1 MSMAERS
8 MGLGLRALGRL
19 AGSDVVDRLGVRK
32 PAEKVLYRAT
42 RDGFKAAGAAG
53 RTFKSVNGNG
63 KPKRL
68 STTASKGLFDLTPTR
83 RAADAAGVV
92 QGVRRRAA
100 AARALAADTAAKRR
114 RRCSSRPASSA

>member
-53 RTFKSVNGNG
+53 RTFKSVNGG
-63 KPKRL
+63 RKAQRL
-68 STTASKGLFDLTPTR
+68 PSTTSTGSTHPGTEGSTA
-83 RAADAAGVV
+83 VV
-92 QGVRRRAA
+92 PRVVAPA
-100 AARALAADTAAKRR
+100 AARPCASTTGRSRTA
-114 RRCSSRPASSA
+114 SFTPG

>member
-8 MGLGLRALGRL
+8 MGLGLRALGRI

-53 RTFKSVNGNG
+53 RTFKAVNGAR
-63 KPKRL
+63 KPARL
-68 STTASKGLFDLTPTR
+68 VHDREHRPLRPHPDR
-83 RAADAAGVV
+83 RAADAAGVRS
-92 QGVRRRAA
+92 GVRRP
-100 AARALAADTAAKRR
+100 
-114 RRCSSRPASSA
+114 SSCVPPR

>member
-32 PAEKVLYRAT
+32 PAERVLYRAT

-53 RTFKSVNGNG
+53 RTFKAVNGNG

-68 STTASKGLFDLTPTR
+68 STDGRSKRSASISHPTR

-92 QGVRRRAA
+92 QGVRGRAA
-100 AARALAADTAAKRR
+100 AARRR
-114 RRCSSRPASSA
+114 